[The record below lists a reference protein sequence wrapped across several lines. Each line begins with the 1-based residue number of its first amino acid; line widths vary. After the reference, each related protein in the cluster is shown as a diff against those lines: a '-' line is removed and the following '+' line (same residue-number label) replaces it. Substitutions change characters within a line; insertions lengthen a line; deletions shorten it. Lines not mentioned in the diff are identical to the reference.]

1 MIFFTKNEIIEMAV
15 EIEKHGFAF
24 YDRALNRN
32 DLNSDAKKLLQTLR
46 DEEKVHE
53 QTFLDLREKI
63 DNFDLKSDINWDDA
77 RSYIQS
83 MVDTH
88 LFNQP
93 EKAIQL
99 AASARDLKDL
109 VSNAIQFEKDTLLF
123 FYFINKFVAS
133 AKSKKA
139 IENIIDEEVTH
150 VVKLK
155 KIQDTL

>member
-1 MIFFTKNEIIEMAV
+1 MIFFSKNEIIEMAV
-15 EIEKHGFAF
+15 KIEKQGFAF
-24 YDRALNRN
+24 YDRALQRS
-32 DLNSDAKKLLQTLR
+32 DLNKDAKKLLQTLR

-53 QTFLDLREKI
+53 QTFLNLREKI
-63 DNFDLKSDINWDDA
+63 DNFDLNSNINWDEA
-77 RSYIQS
+77 KLYIQS

-88 LFNQP
+88 LFSQP

-99 AASARDLKDL
+99 AANARDMKNL

-123 FYFINKFVAS
+123 FYFIKKFVANE
-133 AKSKKA
+133 KSKKA
-139 IENIIDEEVTH
+139 IENIIDEEVSH

>member
-1 MIFFTKNEIIEMAV
+1 MIFFSKNEIIEMAV

-24 YDRALNRN
+24 YHRALQRS
-32 DLNSDAKKLLQTLR
+32 DLNNDAKKLLQTLR
-46 DEEKVHE
+46 DEEKMHE
-53 QTFLDLREKI
+53 QTFLNLRERI
-63 DNFDLKSDINWDDA
+63 DDFDLKGTVNWDEA
-77 RSYIQS
+77 KSYIQS

-88 LFNQP
+88 LFSQP

-99 AASARDLKDL
+99 AASARDMKDL

-123 FYFINKFVAS
+123 FYFIKKFVS
-133 AKSKKA
+133 NKKSKKA
-139 IENIIDEEVTH
+139 IENIINEEVSH

>member
-1 MIFFTKNEIIEMAV
+1 MIFFSKNEIIEMAV
-15 EIEKHGFAF
+15 EIEKNGFAF
-24 YDRALNRN
+24 YDRALQRS
-32 DLNSDAKKLLQTLR
+32 DLNNDAKKLLQTLR

-53 QTFLDLREKI
+53 KTFLNLREKI
-63 DNFDLKSDINWDDA
+63 DNFDMNSDINWDEA
-77 RSYIQS
+77 KLYIQS

-123 FYFINKFVAS
+123 FYFIKKFIANE
-133 AKSKKA
+133 KSKKA
-139 IENIIDEEVTH
+139 IENIVDEEIFH

>member
-1 MIFFTKNEIIEMAV
+1 MIFFSKNEIIEMAV
-15 EIEKHGFAF
+15 KIEKQGFAF
-24 YDRALNRN
+24 YDRALHRS
-32 DLNSDAKKLLQTLR
+32 DLNNDATKLLQTLR

-53 QTFLDLREKI
+53 QTFLNLREKI
-63 DNFDLKSDINWDDA
+63 DNFDLNRDINWDEA
-77 RSYIQS
+77 KLYVQS

-99 AASARDLKDL
+99 AASARDMKDL

-123 FYFINKFVAS
+123 FYFIKKFVAKE
-133 AKSKKA
+133 KSKKA
-139 IENIIDEEVTH
+139 IENIIDEEVSH

>member
-1 MIFFTKNEIIEMAV
+1 MIFFSKNEIIEMAV
-15 EIEKHGFAF
+15 KIEKQGFAF
-24 YDRALNRN
+24 YDRALQRN
-32 DLNSDAKKLLQTLR
+32 DLSNNAKKLLQTLR

-53 QTFLDLREKI
+53 QTFLNLREKI
-63 DNFDLKSDINWDDA
+63 DNFDLRSDINWDEA
-77 RSYIQS
+77 KLYIQS

-99 AASARDLKDL
+99 AASARDMKDL

-123 FYFINKFVAS
+123 FYFINKFVTKE
-133 AKSKKA
+133 KSKKA
-139 IENIIDEEVTH
+139 IENIIDEEVSH

>member
-1 MIFFTKNEIIEMAV
+1 MIFFSKNEIIEMAV
-15 EIEKHGFAF
+15 KIEKNGFTF
-24 YDRALNRN
+24 YDKALQRN
-32 DLNSDAKKLLQTLR
+32 DLSNDAKKLLQTLR

-53 QTFLDLREKI
+53 QTFLNLREKV
-63 DNFDLKSDINWDDA
+63 DNFDLKSDTNWDEA
-77 RSYIQS
+77 KMYIQS

-99 AASARDLKDL
+99 AVSAQGMKEL
-109 VSNAIQFEKDTLLF
+109 VSNALQFEKDTLLF
-123 FYFINKFVAS
+123 FYFVNKFVANE
-133 AKSKKA
+133 KSRKA
-139 IENIIDEEVTH
+139 IENIIDEEVSH

>member
-1 MIFFTKNEIIEMAV
+1 MTFFTKNEIIEMAV
-15 EIEKHGFAF
+15 KIEKQGFAF
-24 YDRALNRN
+24 YDRALQRS
-32 DLNSDAKKLLQTLR
+32 DLNNDTKKLLQTLR
-46 DEEKVHE
+46 NEEKVHE
-53 QTFLDLREKI
+53 QTFLNLREKI
-63 DNFDLKSDINWDDA
+63 DNFDLSSDINWDEA
-77 RSYIQS
+77 TLYIQS

-99 AASARDLKDL
+99 AANARDMKYL

-123 FYFINKFVAS
+123 FYFMKKFVANE
-133 AKSKKA
+133 KSKKA
-139 IENIIDEEVTH
+139 IDSIIDEEVSH

>member
-1 MIFFTKNEIIEMAV
+1 MIFFSKNEIIEMAV
-15 EIEKHGFAF
+15 KIEKNGFAF
-24 YDRALNRN
+24 YDRALQRSDLDN
-32 DLNSDAKKLLQTLR
+32 DAIKLLQTLR

-53 QTFLDLREKI
+53 QIFLNLREKI
-63 DNFDLKSDINWDDA
+63 DNFDMTSDINWDEA
-77 RSYIQS
+77 KSYIQS

-99 AASARDLKDL
+99 AASARDMKDL

-123 FYFINKFVAS
+123 FYFIKKFVENE
-133 AKSKKA
+133 KSKKA
-139 IENIIDEEVTH
+139 IENIIDEEVSH